1 MSKLFVTLPT
11 LALIVALSGSAVA
24 DNGISQST
32 LQEMGLAGIELMSDA
47 DAMTIRGMGFDIG
60 DHIGD
65 HFPEP
70 TMSEKPWSLAFG
82 VSYANVDRSNDT
94 NGSAG
99 TTDGFIAEGK
109 YRASGEHFS
118 EAAIVRVEMH
128 ELQVQGQPA
137 TLVTIETNSL
147 RVFAGGFA
155 TASSL

>member
-1 MSKLFVTLPT
+1 MMTKLFVTLPT

-32 LQEMGLAGIELMSDA
+32 LQEMGLAGIELMSDT
-47 DAMTIRGMGFDIG
+47 DAMAIRGMGFDF
-60 DHIGD
+60 DIGD